1 MLEIIFVSFLKRNW
15 SQISKFPRCCI
26 SAFLRAPRNNGMLIG
41 QRERERE
48 REQRSREGEREES
61 SERASRE
68 VGESGPRPEGVPTWI
83 FRDFPSTESSDLD
96 PCRRATVGL
105 GGFEQVP
112 SDTEKQAWILPLHS
126 VIL

>member
-26 SAFLRAPRNNGMLIG
+26 SAFLRVLRNNGMLIG
-41 QRERERE
+41 QRE

-83 FRDFPSTESSDLD
+83 FRDFPSTESSHLD

-112 SDTEKQAWILPLHS
+112 SDS
-126 VIL
+126 

>member
-1 MLEIIFVSFLKRNW
+1 MLHFSIFARPAKQWHVDRT
-15 SQISKFPRCCI
+15 
-26 SAFLRAPRNNGMLIG
+26 
-41 QRERERE
+41 ERERE
-48 REQRSREGEREES
+48 SREREREES

-105 GGFEQVP
+105 GGFEQFP
-112 SDTEKQAWILPLHS
+112 SDTEKQA
-126 VIL
+126 

>member
-1 MLEIIFVSFLKRNW
+1 MHFSIFARPAKQWHVDRT
-15 SQISKFPRCCI
+15 
-26 SAFLRAPRNNGMLIG
+26 
-41 QRERERE
+41 ERERE
-48 REQRSREGEREES
+48 SREAEKQREGEREES

-83 FRDFPSTESSDLD
+83 FRDFPSTESSDLE
-96 PCRRATVGL
+96 PCHRATVGL

>member
-1 MLEIIFVSFLKRNW
+1 MLEIILVSFLKRNW

-41 QRERERE
+41 QRERE

-83 FRDFPSTESSDLD
+83 FRDFPSTGSSDLD
-96 PCRRATVGL
+96 PCRCATVGL

>member
-1 MLEIIFVSFLKRNW
+1 MHFSIFARPAKQWHVDRT
-15 SQISKFPRCCI
+15 
-26 SAFLRAPRNNGMLIG
+26 
-41 QRERERE
+41 ERERE
-48 REQRSREGEREES
+48 RAEKQRGREREES

-112 SDTEKQAWILPLHS
+112 SDAEKQAWILPLHS